1 MLNISGFYDSL
12 LGKLQRRVDEKFMRK
27 EHDAIW
33 KVASTAEE
41 AINLLYTTPVW
52 SKEIR
57 KFAAI

>member
-1 MLNISGFYDSL
+1 M
-12 LGKLQRRVDEKFMRK
+12 LQRAVDENFMRK
-27 EHDAIW
+27 EHAAIW

>member
-1 MLNISGFYDSL
+1 MLNINGFYDSL
-12 LGKLQRRVDEKFMRK
+12 LEMLQRAVDENFMRK
-27 EHDAIW
+27 EHIAIW

-57 KFAAI
+57 KFASI